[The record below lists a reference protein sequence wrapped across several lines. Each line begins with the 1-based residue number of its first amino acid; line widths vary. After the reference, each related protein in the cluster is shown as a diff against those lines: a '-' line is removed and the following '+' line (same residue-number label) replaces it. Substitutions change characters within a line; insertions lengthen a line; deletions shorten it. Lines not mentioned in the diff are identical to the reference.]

1 MFDKTYQFLNDIRAK
16 EKQVCSVR
24 LLCVHM
30 EGGTDCL
37 SGGGG
42 SGKHTEGR
50 WLAVSGKH
58 TEAVVT
64 LLRSLCFSYFLS

>member
-30 EGGTDCL
+30 EGGTDCML
-37 SGGGG
+37 ACREEEETG
-42 SGKHTEGR
+42 SILRADG
-50 WLAVSGKH
+50 WL
-58 TEAVVT
+58 
-64 LLRSLCFSYFLS
+64 